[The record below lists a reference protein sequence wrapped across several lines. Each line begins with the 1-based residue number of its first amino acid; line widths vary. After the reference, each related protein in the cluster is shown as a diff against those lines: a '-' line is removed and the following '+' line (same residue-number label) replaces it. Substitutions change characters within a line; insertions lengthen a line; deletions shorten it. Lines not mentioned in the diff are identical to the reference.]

1 MTKSINYR
9 DSIKK
14 QEDIILAHYSS
25 GIYSS
30 HTRATALPVHKKK
43 LEIKKT
49 IKNASKETIDEPI
62 KQTKKRGG
70 NVDFIV
76 ED

>member
-1 MTKSINYR
+1 MTKSVNYR
-9 DSIKK
+9 DILKK

-30 HTRATALPVHKKK
+30 HTRTTSLPVHKKK
-43 LEIKKT
+43 LDLKKT
-49 IKNASKETIDEPI
+49 IKNANKEGIDEPS
-62 KQTKKRGG
+62 KQTKKRSG
-70 NVDFIV
+70 NTDFIV